1 MKITLEIL
9 KNQDEK
15 PSPDLLNQ
23 SLQGWGSGID
33 NFFFQVILN
42 ADSQWSPLW
51 PSWSPWFPGPGGQSA
66 QSSRP
71 QEAQLLTNYVGG
83 VRAINELA
91 THPGGI
97 SLS

>member
-23 SLQGWGSGID
+23 SLWGWGSGID
-33 NFFFQVILN
+33 NFFFFQVILN
-42 ADSQWSPLW
+42 ADSQWSQLW

-71 QEAQLLTNYVGG
+71 MEAQLLTN
-83 VRAINELA
+83 
-91 THPGGI
+91 
-97 SLS
+97 